1 MSIRMNARLH
11 QKRWCST
18 VGNLFV
24 VVLIIAGCSG
34 SGSSG
39 FELGSGSSGFG
50 PVGSVS
56 TSPDAGESMES
67 APEAAELP
75 GSGTPEPA
83 GAPGPPGPAASES
96 TAQEVSRVS
105 TISGVVVK
113 GPLIGAHV
121 RAFGF
126 DNGSELCIFNG
137 IVVGEPVVSENRPLR
152 CALDMTVTGI
162 GGTYAVEIA
171 RAYAGPVILE
181 VSDGRYI
188 DEATGEPRQGTERV
202 FLRTVVPSVP
212 PAEGL
217 SVASIQFFSSV
228 AAARIVRESVG
239 AIPTAER
246 IQEIN
251 TTVARRFGLDVI
263 AVDIVRVLPVDFMNP
278 GVDVSDDRAIF
289 TILLAGIA
297 QLARDLGGL
306 DPVDLIQA
314 LVKDGADGT
323 FDGLEDGDQRR
334 PVIPRGAQRALS
346 AETISEGLADAVERV
361 QSSAGNMTG
370 VNVPPAIIDV
380 LRKGRS

>member
-1 MSIRMNARLH
+1 MSMPMSARVH
-11 QKRWCST
+11 QQCCSK
-18 VGNLFV
+18 VGNLLL
-24 VVLIIAGCSG
+24 VVLIVAGCSG

-56 TSPDAGESMES
+56 TPADAGEPMEPV
-67 APEAAELP
+67 PEAAELP
-75 GSGTPEPA
+75 GAGTPGPA
-83 GAPGPPGPAASES
+83 GAPGPPGPTGVPGATS
-96 TAQEVSRVS
+96 QEVSSMS

-137 IVVGEPVVSENRPLR
+137 IVVGEPVVGENRPVR
-152 CALDMTVTGI
+152 CALDMTVTGSD
-162 GGTYAVEIA
+162 GTYAVEIA
-171 RAYAGPVILE
+171 QAYAGPVILE

-188 DEATGEPRQGTERV
+188 NEATGEPRQGTERV
-202 FLRTVVPSVP
+202 FLRAVVPSVP
-212 PAEGL
+212 PAGGL

-263 AVDIVRVLPVDFMNP
+263 AIDIVHVMPVDFMNP

-323 FDGLEDGDQRR
+323 FDGLEDGDQQR

-361 QSSAGNMTG
+361 QSSARNMTG